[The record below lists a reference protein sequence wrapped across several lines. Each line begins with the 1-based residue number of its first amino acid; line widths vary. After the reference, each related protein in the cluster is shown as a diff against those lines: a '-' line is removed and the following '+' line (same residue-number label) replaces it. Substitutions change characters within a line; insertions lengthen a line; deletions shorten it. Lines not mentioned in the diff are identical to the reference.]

1 MIVNDNPQ
9 GQAKCKPCGS
19 SAESLEGAKV
29 CSCVGA
35 NRYFLMSDG
44 SCRCKVLPH
53 FLPLICIVF
62 FSFLSS

>member
-29 CSCVGA
+29 CTCVGA

-44 SCRCKVLPH
+44 SCRCKVLPSYLATQ
-53 FLPLICIVF
+53 LPSNPVT
-62 FSFLSS
+62 